1 LQLVLGTCCQRKL
14 SQGAHSGAQK
24 PLKQFVEKKY
34 HSQQQKQQQQQ
45 QQLSDMGF
53 SQSFENGQYV
63 V

>member
-14 SQGAHSGAQK
+14 SQGPHSGAQK

-45 QQLSDMGF
+45 LSDMGF
-53 SQSFENGQYV
+53 SQSFENGQYM
-63 V
+63 

>member
-14 SQGAHSGAQK
+14 SQGPHSGAQK
-24 PLKQFVEKKY
+24 PLKQFVENKY
-34 HSQQQKQQQQQ
+34 HSQQ

-53 SQSFENGQYV
+53 SQIFENGQYV